1 MMSMGQRASDRLS
14 APRAPDRDLELEG
27 AISSCE
33 IRLHFQ
39 PQVAAKGGRL
49 VGVEALARWSA
60 ERSSEQ
66 LFFRASDAGLS
77 ERLSR
82 HVQGMAIAAAAGW
95 TGPLASVRLSLNCVA
110 ADLARPSY
118 GAWLIAECGRHRFDP
133 ARLTL
138 EITESSLVIDRSLA
152 AAKLGWLR
160 QWGVK
165 IAIDDFGTG
174 YANLPYLTA
183 LPLDVLKIDREL
195 IAGLDSERNRIVVR
209 SIIAMARDL
218 GLDVCAE
225 GVETEEQRA
234 MVADWGCT
242 TIQGF
247 LIAPPLSDAALGELA
262 PSLT

>member
-1 MMSMGQRASDRLS
+1 MMGIGQRASDRLQ

-33 IRLHFQ
+33 IRLNFQ

-49 VGVEALARWSA
+49 VGVEALARWSV

-82 HVQGMAIAAAAGW
+82 HVQGMAIATAARW
-95 TGPLASVRLSLNCVA
+95 TGPLSHVRLSLNCVA

-160 QWGVK
+160 QWGVR

-225 GVETEEQRA
+225 GVETQEQRA

-262 PSLT
+262 PSLA